1 MNRKEKRELKK
12 DKSLICTLY
21 NIVDKYLLRLFI
33 MFDELSDSRQKG
45 KITYSMK
52 SICITRLF
60 ALLCGITTMNSLTNK
75 FNNDNTINNLSKIIN
90 EELNDLPH
98 YDTINDVFDDM
109 NIDELRLFKNIS
121 LMLLFVLKCLINSNI
136 KVSFNY

>member
-45 KITYSMK
+45 KITYSME